1 MVGRNTENS
10 LGLTSHQL
18 QGLGAL
24 ISSIIQLLTSLVAVD
39 WICLL
44 NLVPLFSETF
54 YLRWKLLL
62 LNPGYHPVQDFL
74 IFRATFGLR

>member
-1 MVGRNTENS
+1 MVGRNTEHS

-44 NLVPLFSETF
+44 NLVPLYSETY
-54 YLRWKLLL
+54 YLR
-62 LNPGYHPVQDFL
+62 
-74 IFRATFGLR
+74 